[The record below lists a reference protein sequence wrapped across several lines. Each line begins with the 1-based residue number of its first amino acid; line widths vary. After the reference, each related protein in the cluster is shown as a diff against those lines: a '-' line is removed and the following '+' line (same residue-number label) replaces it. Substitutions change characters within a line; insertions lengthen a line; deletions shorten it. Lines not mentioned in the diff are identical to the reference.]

1 MKSQRIPAKLAAL
14 LTACLLLL
22 SLMIPATKAHADEL
36 TGRTLEKELREMIDK
51 GILSGYSDGSYRP
64 AEQVSRGQF
73 AAFIA
78 RALKLPEATG
88 SFQDVP
94 ANSKLAKDIYRVQKA
109 GIMGGYSGGIFKPDA
124 PITRE
129 QVSLTMMNVLNYSE
143 MVLQETRID
152 FTDLKQFQSSG
163 SVRAAYY
170 NIRYGIISGI
180 PNKDGSMRFEPKTNA
195 TREQAAAFISR
206 YLKAVDAYEP
216 PDLPSIP
223 ETPEQPPVPEDPK
236 DPTPPTPEPPVS
248 ATDYYVATITNGK
261 LVKQSKG
268 YKEYLDA
275 ANEFNKN
282 TAIQAM
288 YRGSE
293 LVRIRSGFAFGDNVS
308 PAGAKENTIIYKD
321 YDASA
326 PVEKRFKNKLTYI
339 QQGREMKYL
348 GSNADYVEVQVGATK
363 GYVKHSEV
371 DLIPV
376 QLAPN
381 RDHYTVSEWGT
392 LTHHTYDYMAKKS
405 ASYYVQLAPDF
416 LKKNGTY
423 YSPDGVHFYDTNQKF
438 VGTFLPYFQFLSAR
452 STTSYTG
459 AELDTLISKVLKERA
474 DKYGGRYKDA
484 ATKSKLVGLGK
495 EFKKL
500 EQDYNVNAL
509 LILSLAVHEGDY
521 GMSETAQTCNNLFG
535 LYKYDSLTKLC
546 PDKGTFKKPADS
558 AVALVK
564 DFLNPNYMDPAN
576 KLDRAQG
583 AAFGNKTTGFNV
595 NYASDPTWGAK
606 AGAHMYDLDKA
617 AGGKD
622 YGRYKQF
629 ALTKL
634 EIPTNVRTAAS
645 PTAPILFKYTARY
658 NGVYQN
664 TSNGLSLG
672 YPLTV
677 IRSVKGTDG
686 KTWYEVFSDDAK
698 AKTGYISEDVV
709 TIVNN

>member
-1 MKSQRIPAKLAAL
+1 MKHTHIAAKLAAV
-14 LTACLLLL
+14 LTACLLLI
-22 SLMIPATKAHADEL
+22 SLFIPATKAHADEL
-36 TGRTLEKELREMIDK
+36 SGRTLEKELREMIDK
-51 GILSGYSDGSYRP
+51 GILSGYDDGTYRP
-64 AEQVSRGQF
+64 TEQVSRGQF

-78 RALKLPEATG
+78 RALKLPEAAG

-94 ANSKLAKDIYRVQKA
+94 KNSKLAKDIYRVQQA

-152 FTDLKQFQSSG
+152 FTDVKEFQSSG
-163 SVRAAYY
+163 SIRAAYY

-180 PNKDGSMRFEPKTNA
+180 PNKDGSMRFEPKSNA

-216 PDLPSIP
+216 PSLPSIP

-236 DPTPPTPEPPVS
+236 DPVPPTPEPPVV
-248 ATDYYVATITNGK
+248 TKDYYLATISNGK

-275 ANEFNKN
+275 ANEFNSDKS
-282 TAIQAM
+282 IQAM
-288 YRGSE
+288 YRGNE
-293 LVRIRSGFAFGDNVS
+293 IIRVRSGFAFGDNTS
-308 PAGAKENTIIYKD
+308 KAGAVENTIVYFDKD
-321 YDASA
+321 
-326 PVEKRFKNKLTYI
+326 FKKKATYI

-348 GSNADYVEVQVGATK
+348 GSNDQYINVQVGATE
-363 GYVKHSEV
+363 GYVKHSET
-371 DLIPV
+371 DLIPI
-376 QLAPN
+376 QLVTD
-381 RDHYTVSEWGT
+381 RDHYTVSQWGT
-392 LTHHTYDYMAKKS
+392 LTHHTYNYMTKKS

-423 YSPDGVHFYDTNQKF
+423 YSPDGVHFYDTNQRF
-438 VGTFLPYFQFLSAR
+438 TGTFLPYFQFLSAR

-459 AELDTLISKVLKERA
+459 AELDTLINKVLKDRE
-474 DKYGGRYKDA
+474 KHGGRYKDA

-500 EQDYNVNAL
+500 EDDYNVNAL

-521 GMSETAQTCNNLFG
+521 GMSQTAQTCNNLFG

-546 PDKGTFKKPADS
+546 PDKGTFKKPGDS

-606 AGAHMYDLDKA
+606 AGAHMYELDKA

-629 ALTKL
+629 AFTKL
-634 EIPTNVRTAAS
+634 EVPTNVRTAPS
-645 PTAPILFKYTARY
+645 TNAPILFKYTSRY
-658 NGVYQN
+658 NGIYQK

-677 IRSVKGTDG
+677 IRSVTGDDG

-698 AKTGYISEDVV
+698 AKSGYISSDVV